1 MFGKAYQIFQRNIH
15 GEKDSRQAKG
25 RDDIMPGK
33 LVYELLK
40 KERNKQKHLVEF
52 TIWQYSPALGI
63 IAQIR

>member
-40 KERNKQKHLVEF
+40 KERNKQK
-52 TIWQYSPALGI
+52 QDLGLKCSAWKDFRLI
-63 IAQIR
+63 LF